1 MRVPPL
7 ARSPVLLAL
16 ALALASAP
24 PARAVSTADMRKCHA
39 ELGFTMPVSE
49 ILNCGVDMR
58 HYVECLDATHCK
70 SGTPEYNDALLEFR
84 RVCCQGDTTCGHE
97 RFNELCGSRDFGS
110 ESPWWRIALITVV
123 SCLGAV
129 LLCLCCYCGVSGAW
143 RDLLWHGNSA
153 FVSCSNWCAA
163 CWGWGPPY
171 ATQRQPLMRPGPPAG
186 YAYAAP
192 PAYPA
197 HPGQWFPSLMRPGPP
212 PGHAY
217 AAPPAN
223 PALPGQWFPSL
234 AAAPSASLVYGGAP
248 GQPMPYP
255 QRAPAPA
262 PAYAQPPPPPPPPPQ
277 QYVPPAQVAAP
288 PQINAQAVYL
298 GQPPPPQPPQPPAQY
313 PQSSAQTQI
322 FMPR

>member
-1 MRVPPL
+1 MRRVHAFSMRVPPL

-16 ALALASAP
+16 ALALAGAA
-24 PARAVSTADMRKCHA
+24 PARAVSTADMQKCHA

-70 SGTPEYNDALLEFR
+70 PGTPEYNDALLEFR

-97 RFNELCGSRDFGS
+97 RFNELCGSRDIGG

-129 LLCLCCYCGVSGAW
+129 LLCLCCICGTSGAW
-143 RDLLWHGNSA
+143 RDVLWHGNSA

-163 CWGWGPPY
+163 CWGWGPPPPPPY
-171 ATQRQPLMRPGPPAG
+171 ATQRQPLMRPGPLPG
-186 YAYAAP
+186 Y
-192 PAYPA
+192 
-197 HPGQWFPSLMRPGPP
+197 
-212 PGHAY
+212 AY

-223 PALPGQWFPSL
+223 PALPAQWFPSL
-234 AAAPSASLVYGGAP
+234 GAPASAQLVYAGAP

-262 PAYAQPPPPPPPPPQ
+262 PAPAYAQPPPPPPPQ
-277 QYVPPAQVAAP
+277 QYAPPAQLTAP